1 MKDGRRRVPL
11 CSSSRM
17 RQFHRR
23 LLQVFG
29 DGDME
34 RLFLGCF
41 AGRFKAGYAE
51 FAAFQFV
58 ALAPLRLQR
67 LGRGYAG
74 TCTAPRPAE
83 VPLDVVAGAGKSV
96 PIVVA
101 FGFRGMESIFHRPS
115 DLMRLTMRS
124 EEHTSELQSLRH
136 LV

>member
-1 MKDGRRRVPL
+1 
-11 CSSSRM
+11 
-17 RQFHRR
+17 
-23 LLQVFG
+23 
-29 DGDME
+29 ME

-51 FAAFQFV
+51 FAAFQLV

-83 VPLDVVAGAGKSV
+83 VSLDVVAAAGKSV

-101 FGFRGMESIFHRPS
+101 FGISGDGKHLPS
-115 DLMRLTMRS
+115 AIRFDAFDDVDSRHIISPASRILADSKGDSTRS
-124 EEHTSELQSLRH
+124 KR
-136 LV
+136 